1 MEPRYLGCHEVL
13 KMPPKNEE
21 LRMAKEKED
30 GV

>member
-1 MEPRYLGCHEVL
+1 MEPRYLGCHGVL